1 MNTTNATSEDLS
13 VNQTTDK
20 TICATCG
27 TQYPAN
33 KPLPELCPIC
43 NNDRQYIGD
52 DGQVWTSLATLAKD
66 RTIRFSQVHENLY
79 DLRITPAFAIGQ
91 RAFLILSESGNV
103 LWDCLPF
110 LDEPT
115 VAFIQSKGGLNAI
128 AISHPHYYSLMAEWA
143 RIFNCP
149 IYIHQHDAEWVQK
162 PSGHVQFW
170 TGNQKALWD
179 GMTIINTGGHFPGS
193 CVLYLPDKSGKDSIL
208 TGDSIY
214 VARDRRAVTFMY
226 SYPNLIPLSKKD
238 IEQIRDR
245 MADVPFDRIYG
256 AFDGMIIAE
265 NGRAVFD
272 ASIQR
277 YLKIVS

>member
-1 MNTTNATSEDLS
+1 MAIFNSQQDRS
-13 VNQTTDK
+13 VNHTADK

-27 TQYPAN
+27 TQFPID

-43 NNDRQYIGD
+43 NDDRQYIGD
-52 DGQVWTSLATLAKD
+52 NGQTWTSLALLVKE
-66 RTIRFSQVHENLY
+66 RTIRFSRVSENLY
-79 DLRITPAFAIGQ
+79 DLRITPSFAIGQ
-91 RAFLILSESGNV
+91 RAFLIVSEAGNV

-110 LDEPT
+110 IDEPT
-115 VAFIQSKGGLNAI
+115 VAFIRSVGGLKAI

-143 RIFNCP
+143 RIFDCP
-149 IYIHQHDAEWVQK
+149 IYIHQHDAEWVQN
-162 PSGHVQFW
+162 PTAYIQFW
-170 TGNQKALWD
+170 SGNQKVLWD

-193 CVLYLPDKSGKDSIL
+193 CVLHLPDQSGPTSLL

-214 VARDRRAVTFMY
+214 VGRDRRAVTFMY
-226 SYPNLIPLSKKD
+226 SYPNHIPLPKKE

-245 MADVPFDRIYG
+245 MANVQFDRIYG